1 MASGAGEGNKGRGC
15 SSLGEYMLSI
25 YKTLDPFL
33 KLHHHKKKEG
43 MEGRKTK
50 GTGQVTQ

>member
-1 MASGAGEGNKGRGC
+1 MKHGLRAGGGKKGRGC

-25 YKTLDPFL
+25 YKALDPFL

-43 MEGRKTK
+43 MEGRQR
-50 GTGQVTQ
+50 GPVR